1 MYLMRTTVTLE
12 PETERLLREA
22 MHQRGQSFKETLNQA
37 VIRGL
42 TDLLCDIDETSFSQQ
57 SFPMGLRT
65 GYDPAHLNSLNDDME
80 VDAFLALS
88 RRLSEQPS
96 SEWSSL
102 MQSCCCMRSTQKVL
116 LIKQRNNGGRIV

>member
-1 MYLMRTTVTLE
+1 MYHMRTTVTLE

-96 SEWSSL
+96 SE
-102 MQSCCCMRSTQKVL
+102 
-116 LIKQRNNGGRIV
+116 

>member
-1 MYLMRTTVTLE
+1 MLFMRTTVTLE

-42 TDLLCDIDETSFSQQ
+42 ADLPDNIDKTPFIQQ

-65 GYDPAHLNSLNDDME
+65 GYDAAHLNALNDDIE
-80 VDAFLALS
+80 ADAFLALA
-88 RRLSEQPS
+88 RRLSEQAAA
-96 SEWSSL
+96 E
-102 MQSCCCMRSTQKVL
+102 
-116 LIKQRNNGGRIV
+116 

>member
-1 MYLMRTTVTLE
+1 MYFMRTTVTLE

-42 TDLLCDIDETSFSQQ
+42 TDLLCNIDETSFIQQ
-57 SFPMGLRT
+57 SFAMGLRS
-65 GYDPAHLNSLNDDME
+65 GYDPAHLNFLNDDME

-88 RRLSEQPS
+88 QRLGKQTPS
-96 SEWSSL
+96 
-102 MQSCCCMRSTQKVL
+102 
-116 LIKQRNNGGRIV
+116 

>member
-37 VIRGL
+37 VTRGL
-42 TDLLCDIDETSFSQQ
+42 ADLLCDTDKTSFVQQ
-57 SFPMGLRT
+57 SFPMGLRS
-65 GYDPAHLNSLNDDME
+65 GYDPAHINSLNDDLE

-88 RRLSEQPS
+88 RRLGN
-96 SEWSSL
+96 
-102 MQSCCCMRSTQKVL
+102 QSPP
-116 LIKQRNNGGRIV
+116 G

>member
-1 MYLMRTTVTLE
+1 MIFRVTMSILCFENHLDSNLFLHHDAYMRTTVTLD

-37 VIRGL
+37 VTKGL
-42 TDLLCDIDETSFSQQ
+42 ADLLCDADKTSFVQQ

-80 VDAFLALS
+80 VDAFLDLS
-88 RRLSEQPS
+88 HRLNKQ
-96 SEWSSL
+96 SL
-102 MQSCCCMRSTQKVL
+102 T
-116 LIKQRNNGGRIV
+116 G

>member
-1 MYLMRTTVTLE
+1 MYSMRTTVTLE

-37 VIRGL
+37 VIKGL
-42 TDLLCDIDETSFSQQ
+42 GDLSCDTDKTRYIQP

-65 GYDPAHLNSLNDDME
+65 GHDPANLNSLNDDME

-88 RRLSEQPS
+88 RRLAEESP
-96 SEWSSL
+96 
-102 MQSCCCMRSTQKVL
+102 T
-116 LIKQRNNGGRIV
+116 G